1 MTSPTAGVGL
11 SDCPGSRG
19 ALPGGNG
26 AAPAAAP
33 PRRMIPFAFR
43 VVGGGLVALAVGLA
57 VAVRSSSAAD
67 PLLTYAVV
75 MTGSIAAG
83 VWLLWLAVDRWL
95 LRAAETLSREAGL
108 IAHGNAEGTVGGRVP
123 LARYGDLVPIARAV
137 NDLSDKLALVRRDI
151 ARTVAESTA
160 RAEEQKT
167 RLAAVLRDLHEGVL
181 VCNTR
186 HQILLY
192 NQTAL
197 DILHLTGE
205 LGLGRSLLH
214 VVVAEPVVHTLERL
228 TLRVREGRHRNHEH
242 GTTAQFI
249 GSTTD
254 GRILLQGRMSAILQ
268 DPEDGADGPPVI
280 TGYVVTLSDAT
291 GELAALGQRDA
302 LLREATEGF
311 RAPIANLRAA
321 VETLYDNPDLGPGE
335 RAAFESAML
344 ESTDALSQRLER
356 VAVAYRDV
364 VTGSWPMS
372 DIHSN
377 NLINLVRHRV
387 ESETAGGA
395 AESGITVTLTGLPQ
409 WVHGDSHSLVLL
421 LGHLID
427 SVRALTGT
435 SSFDLGAESG
445 DRWIYLDLVWLGTAV
460 PSATLDGWLD
470 RPLPDA
476 PGGLTV
482 GDVLQHHRSTAWS
495 EPVPGRPGFARLRVP
510 VPPAL
515 SPPSAHTHAAH
526 SHARAGARPEF
537 FDFDLLHQPL
547 ATSELG
553 RTPLDRL
560 HYVVFD
566 TETTGLS
573 PSTGDEIIQI
583 AAVRVV
589 GGRILTGETF
599 NALVDPKRTIPPESI
614 PFHGITDA
622 MVAGK
627 PTAETVLPQF
637 RAFVSGAVMVAHNAA
652 FDLKFLKMKER
663 ASGTAFDGPV
673 LDTMLLSRMLLGN
686 DGDHTLDGIAERL
699 GIAVVDRHTALGDS
713 LVTAAIFLRMVE
725 MLRERGVTT
734 LDDAI
739 RSANILVELAARER
753 AF

>member
-1 MTSPTAGVGL
+1 MSLPAVDAGRPKD
-11 SDCPGSRG
+11 S
-19 ALPGGNG
+19 G
-26 AAPAAAP
+26 AAMETPLP
-33 PRRMIPFAFR
+33 PRRMIPLAFR
-43 VVGGGLVALAVGLA
+43 AVGGGLVLLAVGLA
-57 VAVRSSSAAD
+57 VGLRHSSVAD
-67 PLLTYAVV
+67 PLLAYAVL
-75 MTGSIAAG
+75 MTGALAAG
-83 VWLLWLAVDRWL
+83 VWLLWLAVDRYM
-95 LRAAETLSREAGL
+95 LRAADTLGREAGM
-108 IAHGNAEGTVGGRVP
+108 IAHGNAEGAVGGRVP
-123 LARYGDLVPIARAV
+123 LARYGDLLPVARAV
-137 NDLSDKLALVRRDI
+137 NELSDKLALVRRDI

-160 RAEEQKT
+160 GAEEQKS

-181 VCNTR
+181 VCNAR

-197 DILHLTGE
+197 DILHLTGD

-228 TLRVREGRHRNHEH
+228 TLRVREGRHINHEH
-242 GTTAQFI
+242 GTTAQFV

-254 GRILLQGRMSAILQ
+254 GRILLEGRMSAILQ
-268 DPEDGADGPPVI
+268 ESETGADEPPVI

-291 GELAALGQRDA
+291 SELAALGQRDA

-311 RAPIANLRAA
+311 RAPVANLRAA
-321 VETLYDNPDLGPGE
+321 VETLYDNPDLGPKE

-356 VAVAYRDV
+356 VTAAYRDIV
-364 VTGSWPMS
+364 AGSWPMS

-377 NLINLVRHRV
+377 NLITLIRHRI
-387 ESETAGGA
+387 GA
-395 AESGITVTLTGLPQ
+395 KGEEGSGAPEVTLTGLPQ
-409 WVHGDSHSLVLL
+409 WVHGDSHGLVVLF
-421 LGHLID
+421 GHLIGA
-427 SVRALTGT
+427 VRETTGADA
-435 SSFDLGAESG
+435 FDLGAEPG
-445 DRWIYLDLVWLGTAV
+445 DRWVYLDLVWRGAPV

-470 RPLPDA
+470 RPLPGA
-476 PGGLTV
+476 LGGLSV

-495 EPVPGRPGFARLRVP
+495 EPVPGREGFARLRVP

-515 SPPSAHTHAAH
+515 SPPSAHTQAKPN
-526 SHARAGARPEF
+526 ARPEF
-537 FDFDLLHQPL
+537 FDFGLLHQPL

-553 RTPLDRL
+553 RTPLERL

-599 NALVDPKRTIPPESI
+599 NALVDPKRPIPAESI
-614 PFHGITDA
+614 PFHGITDS

-627 PTAETVLPQF
+627 PTADAVLPQF

-663 ASGTAFDGPV
+663 SSGAVFDGPV

-713 LVTAAIFLRMVE
+713 LVTAAVFLRMVE
-725 MLRERGVTT
+725 MLRERNVRT

-739 RSANILVELAARER
+739 RGANILVELAARER

>member
-1 MTSPTAGVGL
+1 
-11 SDCPGSRG
+11 
-19 ALPGGNG
+19 
-26 AAPAAAP
+26 
-33 PRRMIPFAFR
+33 
-43 VVGGGLVALAVGLA
+43 
-57 VAVRSSSAAD
+57 
-67 PLLTYAVV
+67 
-75 MTGSIAAG
+75 
-83 VWLLWLAVDRWL
+83 
-95 LRAAETLSREAGL
+95 
-108 IAHGNAEGTVGGRVP
+108 
-123 LARYGDLVPIARAV
+123 
-137 NDLSDKLALVRRDI
+137 
-151 ARTVAESTA
+151 
-160 RAEEQKT
+160 
-167 RLAAVLRDLHEGVL
+167 
-181 VCNTR
+181 
-186 HQILLY
+186 
-192 NQTAL
+192 
-197 DILHLTGE
+197 
-205 LGLGRSLLH
+205 
-214 VVVAEPVVHTLERL
+214 VVAEPVTHTLERL

-254 GRILLQGRMSAILQ
+254 GRILLEGRMSAVLQ
-268 DPEDGADGPPVI
+268 DPEDGSEEPPVI
-280 TGYVVTLSDAT
+280 TGYVLTLSDAT
-291 GELAALGQRDA
+291 SELAALGQRDA

-321 VETLYDNPDLGPGE
+321 VETLYDNPDLGPGD

-356 VAVAYRDV
+356 VTAAYRDV

-387 ESETAGGA
+387 GA
-395 AESGITVTLTGLPQ
+395 DAAAVQTQAQAQAQAQPQALAVTLTGLPQ
-409 WVHGDSHSLVLL
+409 WVHGDSHSLVVLF
-421 LGHLID
+421 GHLID
-427 SVRALTGT
+427 SVHRLTGAAA
-435 SSFDLGAESG
+435 FDLGAESG
-445 DRWIYLDLVWLGTAV
+445 DRWVYLDLVWRGAAV

-470 RPLPDA
+470 HPLPGGL
-476 PGGLTV
+476 GGLTV
-482 GDVLQHHRSTAWS
+482 GDALQHHRSTAWS
-495 EPVPGRPGFARLRVP
+495 EPVPGREGFARLRVP

-515 SPPSAHTHAAH
+515 SPPSAHTHVK
-526 SHARAGARPEF
+526 AGARPEF
-537 FDFDLLHQPL
+537 FDFGLLHQPL

-583 AAVRVV
+583 AAVRIV

-599 NALVDPKRTIPPESI
+599 NALVNPKRTIPPESI
-614 PFHGITDA
+614 PFHGITDG
-622 MVAGK
+622 MVADK
-627 PTAETVLPQF
+627 PTVDKLLPQF

-663 ASGTAFDGPV
+663 AAGVAFDGPV

-713 LVTAAIFLRMVE
+713 LVTAAVFLRMVE
-725 MLRERGVTT
+725 MLRERDVRT

-739 RSANILVELAARER
+739 RGANILVELAARER

>member
-1 MTSPTAGVGL
+1 M
-11 SDCPGSRG
+11 
-19 ALPGGNG
+19 
-26 AAPAAAP
+26 
-33 PRRMIPFAFR
+33 
-43 VVGGGLVALAVGLA
+43 
-57 VAVRSSSAAD
+57 AVRGSDASD

-75 MTGSIAAG
+75 MTAACAAA
-83 VWLLWLAVDRWL
+83 VWGLWLAVDRYL

-108 IAHGNAEGTVGGRVP
+108 IAHGNAEGAVGGRVP
-123 LARYGDLVPIARAV
+123 LARYGDLLPIARAV
-137 NDLSDKLALVRRDI
+137 NELSDKLAQVRRDI

-160 RAEEQKT
+160 KAEEQKT

-214 VVVAEPVVHTLERL
+214 FVVAEPVTHTLERL
-228 TLRVREGRHRNHEH
+228 TLRVREGRHLTHEH
-242 GTTAQFI
+242 GTTAQFV
-249 GSTTD
+249 GATTD
-254 GRILLQGRMSAILQ
+254 GRILLEGRMSAILQ
-268 DPEDGADGPPVI
+268 DPDPASDEPPTI
-280 TGYVVTLSDAT
+280 TGYVLTLSDAT
-291 GELAALGQRDA
+291 SELAALGQRDA

-321 VETLYDNPDLGPGE
+321 VETLYDAPDLGPGD

-344 ESTDALSQRLER
+344 DSCSSLSQRLEQ
-356 VAVAYRDV
+356 VTTAYRNV

-377 NLINLVRHRV
+377 NLITLVAHRV
-387 ESETAGGA
+387 G
-395 AESGITVTLTGLPQ
+395 AESAATVTLTGLPQ

-421 LGHLID
+421 FAYLIGR
-427 SVRALTGT
+427 VQALTGAT
-435 SSFDLGAESG
+435 AFDLEAAGPQDG
-445 DRWIYLDLVWLGTAV
+445 DRWVYLDLVWQGPAV
-460 PSATLDGWLD
+460 PSATVDSWLD
-470 RPLPDA
+470 RTLPDGL
-476 PGGLTV
+476 GGLSAS
-482 GDVLQHHRSTAWS
+482 DVLQHHRSTAWS
-495 EPVPGRPGFARLRVP
+495 EPLPTDDGAGRARLRVP
-510 VPPAL
+510 LPPAQ
-515 SPPSAHTHAAH
+515 SSRTAQPRPK
-526 SHARAGARPEF
+526 AGARPEF
-537 FDFDLLHQPL
+537 FDFGLLHQPL

-599 NALVDPKRTIPPESI
+599 NTLVDPRRPIPAESV
-614 PFHGITDA
+614 PFHGITDG
-622 MVAGK
+622 MVTGK
-627 PTAETVLPQF
+627 PTIDAVLPQF
-637 RAFVSGAVMVAHNAA
+637 RSFVSGAVLVAHNAA

-663 ASGTAFDGPV
+663 TAGVAFDCPV

-699 GIAVVDRHTALGDS
+699 GIEVVDRHTALGDS
-713 LVTAAIFLRMVE
+713 LVTAAVFLRMIE
-725 MLRERGVTT
+725 MLRERDVRT

-739 RSANILVELAARER
+739 RGANILVELAARER

>member
-1 MTSPTAGVGL
+1 MTIPALESAAGPDADGKPGTA
-11 SDCPGSRG
+11 PR
-19 ALPGGNG
+19 
-26 AAPAAAP
+26 
-33 PRRMIPFAFR
+33 PRRMVQPAFLAA
-43 VVGGGLVALAVGLA
+43 GLGLVGLA
-57 VAVRSSSAAD
+57 AGMAAAVRGSDAAD

-75 MTGSIAAG
+75 MAAACAAT
-83 VWLLWLAVDRWL
+83 VWGLWLTVDRRL

-108 IAHGNAEGTVGGRVP
+108 IAHGNAEGAVGGRVP
-123 LARYGDLVPIARAV
+123 LARYGDLVPMARAV
-137 NDLSDKLALVRRDI
+137 NDLSDKLAQVRRDI
-151 ARTVAESTA
+151 AHTVAESTA
-160 RAEEQKT
+160 TAEEQKT

-197 DILHLTGE
+197 DILHLTGD

-214 VVVAEPVVHTLERL
+214 FVVAEPVTHTLERL
-228 TLRVREGRHRNHEH
+228 SLRVREGRHLSHEH
-242 GTTAQFI
+242 GTTAQFV
-249 GSTTD
+249 GATTD
-254 GRILLQGRMSAILQ
+254 GRILLEGRMSAILQ
-268 DPEDGADGPPVI
+268 EPEAEPDGPPAFGSPII
-280 TGYVVTLSDAT
+280 TGYVLTLSDAT
-291 GELAALGQRDA
+291 SELAALGQRDA

-321 VETLYDNPDLGPGE
+321 VETLYDTPDLGPGE

-344 ESTDALSQRLER
+344 ESCDSLSQRLER
-356 VAVAYRDV
+356 VTASYRNV

-377 NLINLVRHRV
+377 NLITLVAHR
-387 ESETAGGA
+387 AGADQPAGHPLA
-395 AESGITVTLTGLPQ
+395 VTLTGLPQ

-421 LGHLID
+421 FAQLIGR
-427 SVRALTGT
+427 VHGLTGAT
-435 SSFDLGAESG
+435 AFDLEAAGPQDG
-445 DRWIYLDLVWLGTAV
+445 DRWVYLDLVWEGAAV
-460 PSATLDGWLD
+460 PSATLDGWLEQA
-470 RPLPDA
+470 L
-476 PGGLTV
+476 PGGLGGLSA

-495 EPVPGRPGFARLRVP
+495 EPLPMVDGTPRARLRVP
-510 VPPAL
+510 LPPAQ
-515 SPPSAHTHAAH
+515 SPRSAHPRP
-526 SHARAGARPEF
+526 RAGARPEF
-537 FDFDLLHQPL
+537 FDFGLLHQPL

-599 NALVDPKRTIPPESI
+599 NMLVDPKRPIPPESI
-614 PFHGITDA
+614 PFHGIGDA

-627 PTAETVLPQF
+627 PTIDAVLPQF
-637 RAFVSGAVMVAHNAA
+637 RGFVSGAVLVAHNAA

-663 ASGTAFDGPV
+663 AAGVSFDCPV

-713 LVTAAIFLRMVE
+713 LVTAAIFLRMIE
-725 MLRERGVTT
+725 MLRERDVRT

-739 RSANILVELAARER
+739 RGANILVELAARER

>member
-1 MTSPTAGVGL
+1 
-11 SDCPGSRG
+11 
-19 ALPGGNG
+19 
-26 AAPAAAP
+26 
-33 PRRMIPFAFR
+33 MIPLAFR
-43 VVGGGLVALAVGLA
+43 AAGFGLVAVAVGMMA
-57 VAVRSSSAAD
+57 AVRGSGASD

-75 MTGSIAAG
+75 MTAACAAA
-83 VWLLWLAVDRWL
+83 VWGLWLAVDRYL

-108 IAHGNAEGTVGGRVP
+108 IVHGNAEGAVGGRVP
-123 LARYGDLVPIARAV
+123 LARYGDLLPIARAV
-137 NDLSDKLALVRRDI
+137 NDLSDKLAQVRRDI

-160 RAEEQKT
+160 KAEEQKS
-167 RLAAVLRDLHEGVL
+167 RLATVLRDLHEGVL
-181 VCNTR
+181 VCNTK
-186 HQILLY
+186 HQVLLY

-214 VVVAEPVVHTLERL
+214 FVVAEPVTHTLERL
-228 TLRVREGRHRNHEH
+228 TLRIREGRHVNHEH
-242 GTTAQFI
+242 GTTAQFV
-249 GSTTD
+249 GATTD
-254 GRILLQGRMSAILQ
+254 GRILLEGRMSAILQ
-268 DPEDGADGPPVI
+268 DADAAPDGAPTI
-280 TGYVVTLSDAT
+280 TGYVLTLSDAT
-291 GELAALGQRDA
+291 SELAALGQRDA

-321 VETLYDNPDLGPGE
+321 VETLYDAPDLGPGD

-344 ESTDALSQRLER
+344 DSCDSLSQRLER
-356 VAVAYRDV
+356 VTTAYRNV
-364 VTGSWPMS
+364 VTGNWPMS

-377 NLINLVRHRV
+377 NLITLVAHRV
-387 ESETAGGA
+387 ATDSATK
-395 AESGITVTLTGLPQ
+395 VTLTGLPQ

-421 LGHLID
+421 FAYLIGR
-427 SVRALTGT
+427 VQALTGAT
-435 SSFDLGAESG
+435 AFDLEAAGPQDG
-445 DRWIYLDLVWLGTAV
+445 DRWVYLDLVWSGPPV

-470 RPLPDA
+470 QAL
-476 PGGLTV
+476 PGGLGGISA

-495 EPVPGRPGFARLRVP
+495 APLAKDGSEDGAAGRARLRVP
-510 VPPAL
+510 LPPAQ
-515 SPPSAHTHAAH
+515 SPRTAQPRPHAG
-526 SHARAGARPEF
+526 SRPEF
-537 FDFDLLHQPL
+537 FDFGLLHQPL
-547 ATSELG
+547 ATSGLG

-573 PSTGDEIIQI
+573 PSGGDEIIQI
-583 AAVRVV
+583 AAVRIV

-599 NALVDPKRTIPPESI
+599 NTLVDPRRTIPPESV
-614 PFHGITDA
+614 PFHGITDG

-627 PTAETVLPQF
+627 PTIDAVLPQF
-637 RAFVSGAVMVAHNAA
+637 RSFVSGAVLVAHNAA

-663 ASGTAFDGPV
+663 AAGVSFDCPV

-713 LVTAAIFLRMVE
+713 LVTAAVFLRMVE
-725 MLRERGVTT
+725 MLREHDVRT

-739 RSANILVELAARER
+739 RGANILVELAARER